1 MSFQAP
7 ISVADAISRIT
18 ERRLLLPAIQ
28 REFIW
33 GPEKVEWLFDSL
45 LQGYPLWELPLFGSP
60 RCLKEPISILR
71 VPSRFP

>member
-45 LQGYPLWELPLFGSP
+45 LRHRGLPKRGSSQ
-60 RCLKEPISILR
+60 RG
-71 VPSRFP
+71 